1 MIFRVMAAQAGKK
14 RRSRSLRPPMA
25 ASRGRRAARRT
36 IAILPT
42 AFTLANAL
50 CGFLAIF
57 LASRPETSDLPWQW
71 SPLTFAA
78 VMIFIGMICDGLDG
92 QIARLTR
99 HTSDLGEQLDSMS
112 DMITFG
118 AAPAFLTVTLVG
130 VGTPFLSSEAG
141 DRFFDRLALICACI
155 YVACAA
161 LRLARFNI
169 ETKSA
174 DSALHTSFEGLP
186 SPAAAGTVASL
197 VLLHQSFDLTRH
209 HLTTVSEIGMVAV
222 TLLTGL
228 AMVSQ
233 LPYVHILNR
242 YVRGRA
248 PFEYIALAVIVVLLL
263 AIAPQASIATGF
275 VIYALFSPLA
285 WVYRKIIRR
294 SANVDTVDT
303 TIVPA
308 KDDQSHSGQ

>member
-1 MIFRVMAAQAGKK
+1 MSTRPSAK
-14 RRSRSLRPPMA
+14 RSSPRSRTDQERPG

-36 IAILPT
+36 ITELPT
-42 AFTLANAL
+42 AFTLGNAL
-50 CGFLAIF
+50 CGFVAIF
-57 LASRPETSDLPWQW
+57 LASRPQNSDLPWGS

-78 VMIFIGMICDGLDG
+78 VMIFFGMIFDALDG
-92 QIARLTR
+92 QIARLAHR
-99 HTSDLGEQLDSMS
+99 TSDLGEQLDSMA

-130 VGTPFLSSEAG
+130 VGTPFLSHRG
-141 DRFFDRLALICACI
+141 DKYFDRLALICACI

-174 DSALHTSFEGLP
+174 AVSDHTHFRGLP
-186 SPAAAGTVASL
+186 TPGAAGTVASL
-197 VLLHQSFDLTRH
+197 VLLHQSLVAKFGPQELNVPTSIT
-209 HLTTVSEIGMVAV
+209 LSEIGMVAI
-222 TLLTGL
+222 TLITGL

-248 PFEYIALAVIVVLLL
+248 TFEYVAMAVVVILLL
-263 AIAPQASIATGF
+263 LVDPQASIAIGF
-275 VIYALFSPLA
+275 LLYAVWAPTA
-285 WVYRKIIRR
+285 WLHRKLLGKGRTKVT
-294 SANVDTVDT
+294 S
-303 TIVPA
+303 
-308 KDDQSHSGQ
+308 